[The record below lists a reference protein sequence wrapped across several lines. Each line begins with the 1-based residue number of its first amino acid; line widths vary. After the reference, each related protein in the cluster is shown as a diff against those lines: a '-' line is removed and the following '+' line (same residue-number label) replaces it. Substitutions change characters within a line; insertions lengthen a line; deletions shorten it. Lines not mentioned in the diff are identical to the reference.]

1 MQKRPLLSS
10 ARTPWQGLPLL
21 SGDARQQ
28 PEQPLLLQ
36 TRPPSS
42 RQLRQSAVQ
51 TRALGAEAKRLRG
64 AGWGAALEA
73 RADQLQAQ
81 VRGQSIVLM
90 LEAAAE
96 EEVEAVESEQ
106 ARAAAAAAMEAA
118 KARAVTARAA
128 QQHWRLWVTEAA
140 VLAQSLDCSAAEIA
154 AVVD

>member
-1 MQKRPLLSS
+1 
-10 ARTPWQGLPLL
+10 LL
-21 SGDARQQ
+21 SGDARRR
-28 PEQPLLLQ
+28 PEQLLLLQ

-42 RQLRQSAVQ
+42 QQSRQSAVQ
-51 TRALGAEAKRLRG
+51 TRTLGAEAKRRRG
-64 AGWGAALEA
+64 ADWSAGLEA

-81 VRGQSIVLM
+81 VRGQSIVLVM
-90 LEAAAE
+90 EAAAA
-96 EEVEAVESEQ
+96 EEVEAVGGEQ
-106 ARAAAAAAMEAA
+106 ARAAASAATEAA